1 LADEHD
7 ASLAGRPAGS
17 QAANRAASH
26 GGRIMAIN
34 KSVAS
39 AQEALAGVADGSTV
53 MISGFGGAGFPNTL
67 IRALRDRAPKE
78 LTLIVN
84 SATHRLSF
92 THELIDAGMVRKVIC
107 SAARG
112 RDKGLSPF
120 EQLWKDGKIE
130 LVCLPQGT
138 LAEAI
143 RAGGAGI
150 PAFFTPVGFATD
162 LTKGKEIRVFNGR
175 EYVLEHALTADLAI
189 IRADTSD
196 RYGNLTFRFTQA
208 NFGPAMA
215 TAAKLAV
222 AEVRVINDEPTPH
235 DRVQL
240 PGIYVDRVLVAPEIK
255 P

>member
-1 LADEHD
+1 MPIDKRISSTSD
-7 ASLAGRPAGS
+7 AVKD
-17 QAANRAASH
+17 
-26 GGRIMAIN
+26 I
-34 KSVAS
+34 K
-39 AQEALAGVADGSTV
+39 DGSIV

-67 IRALRDRAPKE
+67 IKALRDRAPKE

-84 SATHRLSF
+84 SATHSLSF
-92 THELIDAGMVRKVIC
+92 THELIDAGMVRKVVC

-150 PAFFTPVGFATD
+150 PAFFTPVGVATD
-162 LTKGKEIRVFNGR
+162 LTKGKEVRVFDGR
-175 EYVLEHALTADLAI
+175 EHVLEPALTADLAI

-196 RYGNLTFRFTQA
+196 RYGNLTFRYAQA

-222 AEVRVINDEPTPH
+222 AEVRAFEDEPVPH

-240 PGIYVDRVLVAPEIK
+240 P
-255 P
+255 